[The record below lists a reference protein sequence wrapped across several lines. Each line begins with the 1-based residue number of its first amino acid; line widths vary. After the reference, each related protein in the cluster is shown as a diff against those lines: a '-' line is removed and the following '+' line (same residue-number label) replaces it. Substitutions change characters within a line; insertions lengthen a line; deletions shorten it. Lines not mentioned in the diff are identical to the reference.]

1 MNHDCKMIV
10 SLTFSRVGLR
20 NLGMWVWAHTLKVYK
35 IFTKVGQGPLAKEET
50 LFQTRRCN
58 KLYSTIHAVLPGA
71 FDYNKS
77 ITPKNLFTILGPTKW
92 PSKANHLENVMEFL
106 VEEISPLR
114 GIFFVSPLDSLVSG
128 VFNIWRKLEAC
139 LPKCQNP

>member
-1 MNHDCKMIV
+1 MNHDCNMIV
-10 SLTFSRVGLR
+10 SLAFSRVRLR

-35 IFTKVGQGPLAKEET
+35 IFTKVGQGPWLK
-50 LFQTRRCN
+50 R
-58 KLYSTIHAVLPGA
+58 KLCFRPAGVINCTPRSMLSFLEHLTITKASLQ
-71 FDYNKS
+71 K
-77 ITPKNLFTILGPTKW
+77 ICLQLLGLLKW

-106 VEEISPLR
+106 AEEISPLR
-114 GIFFVSPLDSLVSG
+114 GIFFMSPLDSLVSG